1 MVKIINSPV
10 MFQMHSTAVQLKSSE
25 RDRERGGDSM
35 TDKYLS
41 ICLYG
46 KAYCDYVFCLTSPPP
61 CLALVYRCCMWVCES
76 ISDLLKFS
84 VEANVY

>member
-35 TDKYLS
+35 TDIYQYV
-41 ICLYG
+41 CMG
-46 KAYCDYVFCLTSPPP
+46 KLIVMMCSA
-61 CLALVYRCCMWVCES
+61 
-76 ISDLLKFS
+76 
-84 VEANVY
+84 